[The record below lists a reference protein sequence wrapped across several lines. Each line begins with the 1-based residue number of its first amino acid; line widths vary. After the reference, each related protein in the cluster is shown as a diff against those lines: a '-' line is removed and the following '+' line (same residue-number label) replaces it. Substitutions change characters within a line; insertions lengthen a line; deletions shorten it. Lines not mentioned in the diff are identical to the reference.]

1 MERNDHGEII
11 LYQSEDLLQIEVR
24 LENET
29 VWLTQQ
35 QIAELFGTQRPAIT
49 KHLKNIFV
57 ENELQENSVCSILEH
72 TATDGKIYATKFY
85 NLDAILSIG
94 YRVNSKNAT
103 QFRIWANTILKE
115 FLLKGYVLNQRM
127 DRMEKKLLEHD
138 QKFDLLIKTTLPPHE
153 GIFYDGQ
160 IFDAHQFVSEL
171 VKSAKESIVVIDNYI
186 DETVLTL
193 LSKASQGVQTT
204 IFTANLSK
212 QLELDV
218 KRFNAQYKP
227 IELKIFAKSHDR
239 FLILDQKTVYHIGA
253 SLKDLGKK
261 WFAFSK
267 MEMDAKEIIMKIEK

>member
-24 LENET
+24 LDNKT

-49 KHLKNIFV
+49 KHLRNIFA
-57 ENELQENSVCSILEH
+57 ENELLENSVCSILEH
-72 TATDGKIYATKFY
+72 TATDRKTYATKFY

-115 FLLKGYVLNQRM
+115 FLLKRYVLNQRM
-127 DRMEKKLLEHD
+127 DRMEKKL
-138 QKFDLLIKTTLPPHE
+138 
-153 GIFYDGQ
+153 
-160 IFDAHQFVSEL
+160 
-171 VKSAKESIVVIDNYI
+171 
-186 DETVLTL
+186 
-193 LSKASQGVQTT
+193 
-204 IFTANLSK
+204 
-212 QLELDV
+212 
-218 KRFNAQYKP
+218 
-227 IELKIFAKSHDR
+227 IELKLFTKSHDR

-253 SLKDLGKK
+253 SLKDLGKR

-267 MEMDAKEIIMKIEK
+267 IEIDAQEMIQKLTA